1 MSKESVNRFLS
12 ALLALFLGAPIAVP
26 AGAQVA
32 LVVGS
37 VRDQHGAAIQG
48 AAVSGTPDSGKAVTV
63 TTEADGTFALHGDG
77 IAAVQIACRYCA
89 SARFP
94 VRMGEPV
101 VAIIRRYDA
110 LESDSPSTDDL
121 ANLPYAHVESTMA
134 LRPFTLLSQKTGIY
148 PGPAISD
155 RGLSSSGSLLIDNDA
170 PNYDVVAGL
179 SPYSTIPAGYEQA
192 GEVADAGNAFLYGDQ
207 AGGGTV
213 FLHPFSAG
221 SDSQIA
227 LIGRDAI
234 VRAQVGTDTSAIAM
248 GSYSNFQ
255 ESRQRA
261 DGTLEV
267 PVAGDGVSL
276 ELNGGTEQGREYSS
290 PSSWLADTFTFG
302 DATFADRRLANLQV
316 TTSIDRG
323 AYVASFGSTPYD
335 TVWSDAALA
344 AGIHS
349 NGPIQLFADAG
360 TRLSTGYYN
369 AATTSL
375 PPIGAASRQSRA
387 DAGLTGAGSWY
398 SFTGGVGMFWIDYS
412 GGTYLNSQPVSAA
425 FATPSLQLTLFPHG
439 KWSVGAEG
447 SGSFTLPTYLEQYQT
462 PYAST
467 TVDFTRNSLFA
478 GSLNYTD
485 DARLR
490 LSFEGATQSVRGSSF
505 GTVTSVGLAATW
517 QVAPLVS
524 LRAWGMHVTDTA
536 DTYPLGVEPYG
547 GAAPSTGALWATYDN
562 NGAVRFDAIYRRDL
576 LNDAPFYHLDGDVS
590 GPITP
595 QLRWYAG
602 VEDRMRTQ
610 FVDVGLRFSAP

>member
-12 ALLALFLGAPIAVP
+12 ALLALFLSAPIALP

-48 AAVSGTPDSGKAVTV
+48 AAVTGIPASGKAISA

-77 IAAVQIACRYCA
+77 IGTVQIACRYCA

-101 VAIIRRYDA
+101 VAIVRRYDA
-110 LESDSPSTDDL
+110 LESDSPSTGDL

-134 LRPFTLLSQKTGIY
+134 LRPFTLLSQTTRIY
-148 PGPAISD
+148 PGSEISD
-155 RGLSSSGSLLIDNDA
+155 RGLSSSGSLLVDNDA

-192 GEVADAGNAFLYGDQ
+192 GEFADAGNAFLYGDQ

-213 FLHPFSAG
+213 FLHPFEDG
-221 SDSQIA
+221 SNSQLA

-261 DGTLEV
+261 DGTLDV

-302 DATFADRRLANLQV
+302 DATFVDRRLANLQV

-349 NGPIQLFADAG
+349 SGPIQLFADAG
-360 TRLSTGYYN
+360 TRLSTGYYD
-369 AATTSL
+369 ASTTGL

-387 DAGLTGAGSWY
+387 DAGVTGAGTWY

-412 GGTYLNSQPVSAA
+412 GGTYGNSQPVSAA
-425 FATPSLQLTLFPHG
+425 FAVPSLQLTLFPGG
-439 KWSVGAEG
+439 KWSVGAEEAVRSRCPRTSSNTKRRTIRRPSILRETRSLPVRSTTPTMRA
-447 SGSFTLPTYLEQYQT
+447 SGSHSRVQRR
-462 PYAST
+462 A
-467 TVDFTRNSLFA
+467 FA
-478 GSLNYTD
+478 
-485 DARLR
+485 ARR
-490 LSFEGATQSVRGSSF
+490 
-505 GTVTSVGLAATW
+505 
-517 QVAPLVS
+517 
-524 LRAWGMHVTDTA
+524 
-536 DTYPLGVEPYG
+536 
-547 GAAPSTGALWATYDN
+547 
-562 NGAVRFDAIYRRDL
+562 
-576 LNDAPFYHLDGDVS
+576 
-590 GPITP
+590 
-595 QLRWYAG
+595 
-602 VEDRMRTQ
+602 
-610 FVDVGLRFSAP
+610 SAP